1 MNTFTEVSVNSI
13 EDLQVCDS
21 FAAETPGSCAIVAST
36 PRPYKDTVREPLGH
50 LQSLMQSDS
59 GFVLNWK
66 KTSVA
71 ALHCR
76 LPSFNESKVCKRITL
91 LA

>member
-21 FAAETPGSCAIVAST
+21 FASETTGSCAIVAS
-36 PRPYKDTVREPLGH
+36 PYKDTVREPLGH